1 MGVCS
6 LPAQE
11 RTISLDTIGQKTK
24 LEVDGVEFLL
34 MKTLSLHLIEGV
46 VDQVDGN
53 VKVQPETLLLCLP
66 RISFTTATLH

>member
-1 MGVCS
+1 MRLCS

-53 VKVQPETLLLCLP
+53 VKVHSGMPAFVP
-66 RISFTTATLH
+66 ARV

>member
-1 MGVCS
+1 MMFMELVPVLLCS

-11 RTISLDTIGQKTK
+11 RTISLESIGQRTK

-34 MKTLSLHLIEGV
+34 MKTLSLHLIEGI

-53 VKVQPETLLLCLP
+53 VKVSC
-66 RISFTTATLH
+66 ATCTSS

>member
-1 MGVCS
+1 MSSISTAVCTRS

-53 VKVQPETLLLCLP
+53 VKVHANARDFAKT
-66 RISFTTATLH
+66 S